1 MDTVKNEILLT
12 ADQAWT
18 LFREEL
24 LDGFDS
30 GELNEEELA
39 TQLKAL
45 RQIVKTF
52 DFKVRAFMKEDEQQ
66 KLQEA
71 LRTHPPLEGI
81 DDL

>member
-12 ADQAWT
+12 EDQAWT

-45 RQIVKTF
+45 RQIVNSF
-52 DFKVRAFMKEDEQQ
+52 DFKVRAFMKENE
-66 KLQEA
+66 
-71 LRTHPPLEGI
+71 
-81 DDL
+81 